1 MFGAWQLTAGQMRAF
16 KVAAFLA
23 CTWPGVNMVYN
34 AFWGDL
40 GVNPVETLQHVSG
53 EGALAI
59 LICSLSV
66 TPVRRL
72 TGQNR
77 LQGMRRLLGL
87 WAFFYAFVHFLFYL
101 LLDQA
106 CINWSDCQLKA
117 VVDDVMK
124 RKFILSGMVAFL
136 AMVPLA
142 LTSTKGWI
150 RRLGKKWQTLH
161 RLAYVAGIAGA
172 LHFIWKAKV
181 AEPEPF
187 IYAGFL
193 LAAFAVRLFFTWR
206 KRRAAATRGRVSTV
220 ENSRNIAN

>member
-16 KVAAFLA
+16 KVVAFLA
-23 CTWPGVNMVYN
+23 CTIPAVNMTYN

-53 EGALAI
+53 EGAFAI
-59 LICSLSV
+59 LICSLWV
-66 TPVRRL
+66 TPLRRI

-77 LQGMRRLLGL
+77 LQTLRRMLGL

-106 CINWSDCQLKA
+106 CLYWSDCQLAA

-124 RKFILSGMVAFL
+124 RKFILAGMVAFL

-161 RLAYVAGIAGA
+161 RLVYVAGIAGA
-172 LHFIWKAKV
+172 LHFMWKAKV

-193 LAAFAVRLFFTWR
+193 LAAFVVRLYFMWQ
-206 KRRAAATRGRVSTV
+206 KRREVARRAVAK
-220 ENSRNIAN
+220 

>member
-1 MFGAWQLTAGQMRAF
+1 MSSAWQLTAGQMRAL
-16 KVAAFLA
+16 KAVAFLA
-23 CTWPGVNMVYN
+23 CTEPGVNMVYN

-53 EGALAI
+53 EGTLAI
-59 LICSLSV
+59 LLCSLAV
-66 TPVRRL
+66 TPVRRI

-77 LQGMRRLLGL
+77 LQGLRRMLGL
-87 WAFFYAFVHFLFYL
+87 WAFFYAFVHFLFYI

-106 CINWSDCQLKA
+106 CLNWSDCQLRA

-124 RKFILSGMVAFL
+124 RKFILSGMVSFL
-136 AMVPLA
+136 AMLPLA

-150 RRLGKKWQTLH
+150 RRMGKKWTTLH

-181 AEPEPF
+181 AQPEPF
-187 IYAGFL
+187 WYAGAL
-193 LAAFAVRLFFTWR
+193 LATFAVRLYFMWQ
-206 KRRAAATRGRVSTV
+206 KRRGAALRAVAR
-220 ENSRNIAN
+220 

>member
-1 MFGAWQLTAGQMRAF
+1 MSAAWQLTAGQTRAL
-16 KVAAFLA
+16 KVVAFLA
-23 CTWPGVNMVYN
+23 CTWPAVNMIYN

-59 LICSLSV
+59 LICSLAV

-77 LQGMRRLLGL
+77 LQGLRRMLGL

-106 CINWSDCQLKA
+106 CLNWSDCQLQA
-117 VVDDVMK
+117 VVDDVLK
-124 RKFILSGMVAFL
+124 RKFILAGMVSFL

-142 LTSTKGWI
+142 LTSTRGWI

-161 RLAYVAGIAGA
+161 RLVYVAGIAGA

-181 AEPEPF
+181 AETEPF

-193 LAAFAVRLFFTWR
+193 LLLLGARVWFAWKKNAA
-206 KRRAAATRGRVSTV
+206 K
-220 ENSRNIAN
+220 

>member
-1 MFGAWQLTAGQMRAF
+1 MSGAWQLTAGQMRVL

-23 CTWPGVNMVYN
+23 CTEPAVSMISDT
-34 AFWGDL
+34 FRGDL

-59 LICSLSV
+59 LICSLAV
-66 TPVRRL
+66 TPVRRI

-77 LQGMRRLLGL
+77 LQGLRRMLGL
-87 WAFFYAFVHFLFYL
+87 WAFFYAFVHFLFYI

-106 CINWSDCQLKA
+106 CLSWSDCQLRA
-117 VVDDVMK
+117 VLDDVMK
-124 RKFILSGMVAFL
+124 RKFIWSGMLSFL
-136 AMVPLA
+136 AMLPLA
-142 LTSTKGWI
+142 LTSTQGWI
-150 RRLGKKWQTLH
+150 RRLGRKWQTLH

-181 AEPEPF
+181 AEDEPF

-193 LAAFAVRLFFTWR
+193 GAALGARMWFSWQ
-206 KRRAAATRGRVSTV
+206 KRQAARGFSRAK
-220 ENSRNIAN
+220 

>member
-1 MFGAWQLTAGQMRAF
+1 MFGAWQLTAGQMRAL
-16 KVAAFLA
+16 KVLAFAA
-23 CTWPGVNMVYN
+23 CTEPGVNMVYN

-59 LICSLSV
+59 LIASLAV

-77 LQGMRRLLGL
+77 LQGLRRMLGL
-87 WAFFYAFVHFLFYL
+87 WAFFYAFVHFLFYI

-106 CINWSDCQLKA
+106 CLYWSDCQLAA
-117 VVDDVMK
+117 VFDDVMK
-124 RKFILSGMVAFL
+124 RKFIWSGMLSFL
-136 AMVPLA
+136 AMLPLA

-172 LHFIWKAKV
+172 LHFIWKSKV
-181 AEPEPF
+181 AEEEPF
-187 IYAGFL
+187 IYAGWLMAAL
-193 LAAFAVRLFFTWR
+193 LVRVWFSWQ
-206 KRRAAATRGRVSTV
+206 KRQQR
-220 ENSRNIAN
+220 SREVAK

>member
-1 MFGAWQLTAGQMRAF
+1 MSAAWQLTAGQMRAL
-16 KVAAFLA
+16 KVLAFLA
-23 CTWPGVNMVYN
+23 CTWPGVNLTYN

-59 LICSLSV
+59 LICSLAV

-77 LQGMRRLLGL
+77 LQGLRRMLGL
-87 WAFFYAFVHFLFYL
+87 WAFFYAVVHFLFYL

-106 CINWSDCQLKA
+106 CLNWSDCQLEA

-124 RKFILSGMVAFL
+124 RKFILSGMVSLL
-136 AMVPLA
+136 AMLPLA

-161 RLAYVAGIAGA
+161 KLVYVAGIAGA
-172 LHFIWKAKV
+172 LHFIWKTKIP
-181 AEPEPF
+181 EPEP
-187 IYAGFL
+187 YLYGATVVVL
-193 LAAFAVRLFFTWR
+193 LGIRVMFSWQ
-206 KRRAAATRGRVSTV
+206 KRRAARERVAGV
-220 ENSRNIAN
+220 